1 MVTTTEALEVL
12 RRRYGSKQR
21 IILAHMNELLNMNK
35 VERDR
40 DLQQLRRLY
49 DDIESHVRSLR
60 SLDYLHQS

>member
-1 MVTTTEALEVL
+1 ML

-21 IILAHMNELLNMNK
+21 IILAHMNELLNMKK

-49 DDIESHVRSLR
+49 DDIESHIRSLR
-60 SLDYLHQS
+60 SLDYLQQS